1 MTALNVECCRLVGE
15 LGIQAEARCLTC
27 NPRRVERSV
36 LIEVVVV
43 TIPPRMLNVCRYT
56 H

>member
-1 MTALNVECCRLVGE
+1 MTALDVERCRLVGE

-36 LIEVVVV
+36 LVVVA
-43 TIPPRMLNVCRYT
+43 IPRFARCEEWIFFRR
-56 H
+56 